1 MENPHKCNYYFTRKR
16 TRRVALVYLGMYR
29 MFFGK
34 NCDDKC
40 FSVLWVIS
48 TGFGVVLAIFNGLD
62 NDLAIYGCGIW
73 SSFPSLPGTD

>member
-1 MENPHKCNYYFTRKR
+1 
-16 TRRVALVYLGMYR
+16 MYR